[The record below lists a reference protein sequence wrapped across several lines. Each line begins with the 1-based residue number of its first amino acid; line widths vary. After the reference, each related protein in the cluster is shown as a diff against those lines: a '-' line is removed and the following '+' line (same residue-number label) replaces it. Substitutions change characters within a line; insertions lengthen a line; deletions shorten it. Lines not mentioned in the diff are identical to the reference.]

1 MGFWGLLSFLWLSKV
16 YNPWFFF
23 GVVWFKFSMGGKNL
37 LVLLLVLELVMVLSF
52 IAGSFSVTQSNLN
65 LLMSVYLSVMMV
77 GESLLAM
84 GMLIKFSRSYS
95 KEMYSI

>member
-1 MGFWGLLSFLWLSKV
+1 MSFLGLSKV
-16 YNPWFFF
+16 WNPWVLFS
-23 GVVWFKFSMGGKNL
+23 VVWFKFSAGGKNL
-37 LVLLLVLELVMVLSF
+37 LILLLVLELVMVLSF
-52 IAGSFSVTQSNLN
+52 LAGSFSVTQSSLN
-65 LLMSVYLSVMMV
+65 LMVSVYLSVMMV